1 MSLHYL
7 QYKLLILYNINY
19 SINVT
24 ILWSIKGKK
33 SKNKRKEFMEIH
45 LKTDVNKIQ
54 LQKKISFWNKH
65 KLMFYI
71 WYDVI
76 W

>member
-54 LQKKISFWNKH
+54 IQKKISFWNKH